1 MVFFCWLICSVFL
14 LLPISRET
22 LMFEKK
28 TFIHSLTLPK
38 YPINVLSRFP
48 PVRCFQLATCCLG
61 VVGGTDRCH
70 IFLSISDLATSFSTS
85 SPVAAAGLPS
95 GQHPLSPAHHATTGE
110 KIFQH
115 LHLRTFLC
123 NAPTYTVSVLLS
135 TVLLSIFATLLTSI
149 LKEHIQ
155 F

>member
-22 LMFEKK
+22 LMFKKK
-28 TFIHSLTLPK
+28 TFIHSLTLSK
-38 YPINVLSRFP
+38 YPIIVLSRFP

-70 IFLSISDLATSFSTS
+70 IFLSISDPATSFLFLQSGGS
-85 SPVAAAGLPS
+85 CRPPLWPASPVSRSSRHYGRKDISRPPS
-95 GQHPLSPAHHATTGE
+95 QNFSVQCTYLNRVCFTFYCPLI
-110 KIFQH
+110 K
-115 LHLRTFLC
+115 
-123 NAPTYTVSVLLS
+123 
-135 TVLLSIFATLLTSI
+135 FATLLTSI